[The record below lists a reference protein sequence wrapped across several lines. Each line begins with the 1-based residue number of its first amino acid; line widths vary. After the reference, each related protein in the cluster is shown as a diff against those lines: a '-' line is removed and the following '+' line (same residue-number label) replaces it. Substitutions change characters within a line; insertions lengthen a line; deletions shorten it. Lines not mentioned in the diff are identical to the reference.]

1 MIDEKTSKRI
11 IDNIG
16 KYLRLNGKYN
26 AENGMIYATI
36 QTPYDAWILK
46 TIAIHYN
53 VRSFIKTSKT
63 MNNPFILVVF

>member
-1 MIDEKTSKRI
+1 MIDEKTSERI
-11 IDNIG
+11 INNLS
-16 KYLRLNGKYN
+16 KYLRLTGKYD

-36 QTPYDAWILK
+36 QTPYESRILK